1 MDAALRSQVRQ
12 RAGNCCEYCRIRQ
25 EDDPFYSFH
34 TEHILP
40 RQHGGTDDPA
50 NLALA
55 CYHCN
60 RHKGPN
66 LAALD
71 PQTGQMTRLFNPR
84 ADVWHEH
91 FQIAGAA
98 VTGRTPIGR
107 APARL
112 LKMNVASRL
121 DLRTELVA
129 RNRWP

>member
-12 RAGNCCEYCRIRQ
+12 RARNRCEYCRIRQ

-34 TEHILP
+34 VEHIVP
-40 RQHGGTDDPA
+40 RQHEGLDESG

-66 LAALD
+66 LSALD
-71 PQTGQMTRLFNPR
+71 PETGRMTRLFNPR
-84 ADVWHEH
+84 SDVWDAH
-91 FQIAGAA
+91 FQVVG
-98 VTGRTPIGR
+98 VVVSGRTPIGR
-107 APARL
+107 ATSRL
-112 LKMNVASRL
+112 FKMNAVPCL
-121 DLRTELVA
+121 DLRTELAA